1 MVTLKLKYGLKI
13 NGETIK
19 ELTCDPENFTGH
31 DYLNA
36 VKLLPKDAS
45 AQEVGFTLGAHAVI
59 ASNRGKGWTPDDFK
73 NLRGTDVVKF
83 ISFAGDFFTDADEAQ
98 EGESSGDATAP
109 TPSGSTYPSKS

>member
-36 VKLLPKDAS
+36 VKLLPKDAP

-83 ISFAGDFFTDADEAQ
+83 ITFAGDFFTDTDE
-98 EGESSGDATAP
+98 EPEDENSDDATEH
-109 TPSGSTYPSKS
+109 TPSGSTSPSRS